1 VAISA
6 YQLIARRKRCHNYF
20 EYHKIKCFLICMGI
34 DTFLEV
40 RYLNNEYKYSQVKL
54 SNVQGVCV
62 LSKLMT
68 MSRMDFAGIK

>member
-1 VAISA
+1 
-6 YQLIARRKRCHNYF
+6 
-20 EYHKIKCFLICMGI
+20 MGI

>member
-1 VAISA
+1 
-6 YQLIARRKRCHNYF
+6 
-20 EYHKIKCFLICMGI
+20 MGI

-40 RYLNNEYKYSQVKL
+40 RYLNEYKYSQVKL

-68 MSRMDFAGIK
+68 MSRMDFADIK